1 VGELVTD
8 EGQEVERGAASRKT
22 IVSLVLA
29 LLAAAIVLLLPTP
42 TGLAP
47 EGQRLA
53 AIFLAAIILWATEAL
68 PVAITAL
75 AAIVVQPILGV
86 TELHTAIETS
96 ASPVFFFVFAMFC
109 IAAAILAAG
118 LDRRFAYWLL
128 DRAGTES
135 RRVVIALMVG
145 TAATSTI
152 VSDVPAC
159 AIFMTIALGILTRLD
174 LQPGSSNLAKA
185 SMVGV
190 PIAALIGGVATPAGS
205 SVNIL
210 GIHFIEQYGKV
221 EVAFVE
227 WMALGIPMVLVLLPI
242 ACWVVL
248 RIFPPEFESIGDLS
262 ELREERRKLGP
273 LSPSEKKTIGLL
285 AMMLGLWILG
295 SWVRQLSTVV
305 VALGGAIVMFLP
317 GIRLLTWK
325 RADRVIGWSIL
336 LMIGGVTSIGDAS
349 VETGLAQW
357 LVDTLLGGMQGWGL
371 VWVLVAISA
380 FTVII
385 HLALPIGPVINAVL
399 IPPITLLA
407 LSSGQN
413 PALYA
418 LPVAFTASCAMLL
431 PLDPVPLLTYSKGYY
446 RMVDMLIPGSIISA
460 FWVVWMTV
468 LMLTV
473 APLLGFS

>member
-1 VGELVTD
+1 
-8 EGQEVERGAASRKT
+8 
-22 IVSLVLA
+22 
-29 LLAAAIVLLLPTP
+29 
-42 TGLAP
+42 
-47 EGQRLA
+47 
-53 AIFLAAIILWATEAL
+53 
-68 PVAITAL
+68 
-75 AAIVVQPILGV
+75 
-86 TELHTAIETS
+86 
-96 ASPVFFFVFAMFC
+96 
-109 IAAAILAAG
+109 
-118 LDRRFAYWLL
+118 
-128 DRAGTES
+128 
-135 RRVVIALMVG
+135 
-145 TAATSTI
+145 
-152 VSDVPAC
+152 
-159 AIFMTIALGILTRLD
+159 MTIALGILTRLE
-174 LQPGSSNLAKA
+174 LQPRSSNLAKA

-248 RIFPPEFESIGDLS
+248 RIFPPEFESIGNVS

-273 LSPSEKKTIGLL
+273 MSLSEKKTIVLL
-285 AMMLGLWILG
+285 VTMLGLWILG
-295 SWVRQLSTVV
+295 SWVSQLSTVL
-305 VALGGAIVMFLP
+305 VALGGAIFMFLP
-317 GIRLLTWK
+317 GVRLLTWK
-325 RADRVIGWSIL
+325 RAERVIGWSIL

-357 LVDTLLGGMQGWGL
+357 LVDTLLGGMQGWGQ

-468 LMLTV
+468 LMLVV